1 MVKLNSTT
9 AILSDLDGVIL
20 DLAYDIK
27 FWELWL
33 PEQVANQT
41 NKSIEETKA
50 EIMAEIDI
58 QRGTLNFYDLNYWD
72 DLLNVDCMQIFREKT
87 ERCSY
92 LEGSYEALQR
102 LSTLKNPKYILTN
115 GDPRIQEYKA
125 ETQNFLEFFD
135 SIFYSMHV
143 GYPKESKEFWALA
156 RHNLNLDFEDTI
168 FIDDDFKVVTAAA
181 KAGIKQ
187 VAWITPGKNRILQ
200 NRVETFASL
209 SDLVSTIT

>member
-50 EIMAEIDI
+50 EMKAEIDI

-72 DLLNVDCMQIFREKT
+72 DLLNVDCMQIFKEKT

-92 LEGSYEALQR
+92 LGGSYEALQR

-115 GDPRIQEYKA
+115 GDPRIQDYKA

>member
-20 DLAYDIK
+20 DLAYDKK

-33 PEQVANQT
+33 PEQVTRQT
-41 NKSIEETKA
+41 NKSIEEAKA
-50 EIMAEIDI
+50 EIMTEIDI

-72 DLLNVDCMQIFREKT
+72 DLLNVDCMQIFQEKE

-92 LEGSYEALQR
+92 LAGSYEALQR

-135 SIFYSMHV
+135 SIFYSMHA

-156 RHNLNLDFEDTI
+156 RHNLNLEFEDAI
-168 FIDDDFKVVTAAA
+168 FIDDDLKVVTAAA

-209 SDLVSTIT
+209 ADLVSTIT

>member
-20 DLAYDIK
+20 NLDYDIK
-27 FWELWL
+27 FWESWL
-33 PEQVANQT
+33 PEHVASQSNRSLKKIKIQ
-41 NKSIEETKA
+41 IQ
-50 EIMAEIDI
+50 AEIDA

-72 DLLNVDCMQIFREKT
+72 DLLNVDCMEIIREQEEK
-87 ERCSY
+87 CSF

-125 ETQNFLEFFD
+125 ETQNFLEFFN

-143 GYPKESKEFWALA
+143 GYPKESKEFWTLA

>member
-9 AILSDLDGVIL
+9 VILSDLDGVIL
-20 DLAYDIK
+20 DLAYDKK

-33 PEQVANQT
+33 PEQVTRQT
-41 NKSIEETKA
+41 NKSIEEAKA
-50 EIMAEIDI
+50 EIMTEIDI

-72 DLLNVDCMQIFREKT
+72 DLLNVDCMQIFQEKE

-92 LEGSYEALQR
+92 LAGSYEALQR

-135 SIFYSMHV
+135 SIFYSMHA

-156 RHNLNLDFEDTI
+156 RHNLNLEFEDAI
-168 FIDDDFKVVTAAA
+168 FIDDDLKVVTAAA
-181 KAGIKQ
+181 NAGIKQ

-200 NRVETFASL
+200 NGVETFASL
-209 SDLVSTIT
+209 ADLVSTIT

>member
-41 NKSIEETKA
+41 NKSVEETKA
-50 EIMAEIDI
+50 EIKAEIDI

-72 DLLNVDCMQIFREKT
+72 DLLNVDCMQIFKEKT

-92 LEGSYEALQR
+92 LGGSHEALQR

>member
-41 NKSIEETKA
+41 NKSVEETKA
-50 EIMAEIDI
+50 EIKAEIDI

-72 DLLNVDCMQIFREKT
+72 DLLNVDCMQIFKEKT

-92 LEGSYEALQR
+92 LGGSHEALQR

-115 GDPRIQEYKA
+115 GDPRIQDYKA

>member
-41 NKSIEETKA
+41 NKSVEETKA
-50 EIMAEIDI
+50 EVKAEIDI

-72 DLLNVDCMQIFREKT
+72 DLLNVDCMQIFKEKT

-92 LEGSYEALQR
+92 LGGSYEALQR

>member
-1 MVKLNSTT
+1 MCIRDS
-9 AILSDLDGVIL
+9 
-20 DLAYDIK
+20 
-27 FWELWL
+27 
-33 PEQVANQT
+33 
-41 NKSIEETKA
+41 
-50 EIMAEIDI
+50 
-58 QRGTLNFYDLNYWD
+58 YWD
-72 DLLNVDCMQIFREKT
+72 DLLNVDCMQIFKEKT

-92 LEGSYEALQR
+92 LVGSYEALQR

>member
-20 DLAYDIK
+20 NLDYDIK
-27 FWELWL
+27 FWESWL
-33 PEQVANQT
+33 PEHVANQS
-41 NKSIEETKA
+41 NQNLEEIK
-50 EIMAEIDI
+50 IKIQAEIDT

-72 DLLNVDCMQIFREKT
+72 DLLNVDCMEIIREQEEK
-87 ERCSY
+87 CSF
-92 LEGSYEALQR
+92 LEGSYKALQR

-125 ETQNFLEFFD
+125 ETQNFLEFFN

-168 FIDDDFKVVTAAA
+168 FIDDDLKVVTAAA

-200 NRVETFASL
+200 NRVATFASL
-209 SDLVSTIT
+209 ADLVSTIT

>member
-20 DLAYDIK
+20 NLDYDIK
-27 FWELWL
+27 FWESWL
-33 PEQVANQT
+33 PEHVASQSNRSL
-41 NKSIEETKA
+41 K
-50 EIMAEIDI
+50 EIKIQIQAEIDA

-72 DLLNVDCMQIFREKT
+72 DLLNVDCMEIIREQEEK
-87 ERCSY
+87 CSF

-125 ETQNFLEFFD
+125 ETQNFLEFFN

-156 RHNLNLDFEDTI
+156 RHNLNLEFEDAI
-168 FIDDDFKVVTAAA
+168 FIDDDLKVVTAAA

-209 SDLVSTIT
+209 ADLVSTIT

>member
-50 EIMAEIDI
+50 EIKAEIDI

-72 DLLNVDCMQIFREKT
+72 DLLNVDCMQIFKEKT

-115 GDPRIQEYKA
+115 GDPRIQDYKA

>member
-72 DLLNVDCMQIFREKT
+72 DLLNVDCMQIFKEKT

>member
-50 EIMAEIDI
+50 EIKAEIDI

-72 DLLNVDCMQIFREKT
+72 DLLNVDCMQIFKEKT

-92 LEGSYEALQR
+92 LRGSYEALQR

-115 GDPRIQEYKA
+115 GDPRIQEFKV